1 MQEKEV
7 LSYSRIWFTA
17 LKNIID
23 GRYTPQAKFSVTGR
37 LYFETCIGKVYIQ
50 VWYWKWKIIILIFQ
64 GLLYK
69 ICCFVIY
76 INVYWELIY
85 IGSKMKCLKL
95 KSWHYEK
102 KITNVVTLYSLHPDW
117 KWMVDIC
124 HVFAH
129 QLLFIQCTHKPI
141 TSFNNSCH
149 IIRRCCCKFYV
160 LLLLFPC
167 NTKYVYVIYVYHICS
182 VW

>member
-1 MQEKEV
+1 MHLKSVYHYDNECEKL
-7 LSYSRIWFTA
+7 LSYFPRTA
-17 LKNIID
+17 SQTRLINNGFII
-23 GRYTPQAKFSVTGR
+23 TTG
-37 LYFETCIGKVYIQ
+37 T
-50 VWYWKWKIIILIFQ
+50 
-64 GLLYK
+64 LLV
-69 ICCFVIY
+69 FVIRY
-76 INVYWELIY
+76 NGTL
-85 IGSKMKCLKL
+85 
-95 KSWHYEK
+95 YEK
-102 KITNVVTLYSLHPDW
+102 KKKNMATLYALHPDW

-167 NTKYVYVIYVYHICS
+167 NTQYVYVIYVYHISC